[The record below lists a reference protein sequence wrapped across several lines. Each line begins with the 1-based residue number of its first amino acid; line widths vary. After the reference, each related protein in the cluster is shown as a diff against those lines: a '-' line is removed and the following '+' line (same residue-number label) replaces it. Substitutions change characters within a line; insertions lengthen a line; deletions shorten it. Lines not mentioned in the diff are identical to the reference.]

1 MTIPLYLAVAQW
13 TLLFTFGLLLIV
25 VYRQL
30 GRTLRKT
37 DTAAPL
43 GPAVGS
49 AAASLE
55 YSRFADDTVQYLTP
69 GDGQPTL
76 LAFVE
81 PTCPSCEKLVL
92 ALGTAEHAG
101 ELSGLRVLLL
111 TSSPKS
117 YLRVSD
123 AFRTTRLECGRILAQ
138 ATAEAY
144 GATSTPLLVAIDRD
158 GVVRAAAPA
167 IQLAE
172 VRTFSRACSL
182 PPAEGESIPITAA
195 APRHEND
202 LEAAARPLEPTDK
215 GGVR

>member
-1 MTIPLYLAVAQW
+1 MKIPLYLAVAQW
-13 TLLFTFGLLLIV
+13 TLLFAFGLLLIV

-30 GRTLRKT
+30 GRTLHKT
-37 DTAAPL
+37 DTPAPL

-49 AAASLE
+49 KAASLE

-76 LAFVE
+76 LAFVD
-81 PTCPSCEKLVL
+81 PTCLSCEKLVL
-92 ALGTAEHAG
+92 TLGTAEHAG

-117 YLRVSD
+117 YLKVSD

-138 ATAEAY
+138 ATTEAY
-144 GATSTPLLVAIDRD
+144 RATSTPLLVAIDRD

-167 IQLAE
+167 IHLAE
-172 VRTFSRACSL
+172 ARTFSRACLL

-195 APRHEND
+195 APQHEND
-202 LEAAARPLEPTDK
+202 LEAAAPAAGAD
-215 GGVR
+215 

>member
-1 MTIPLYLAVAQW
+1 
-13 TLLFTFGLLLIV
+13 
-25 VYRQL
+25 
-30 GRTLRKT
+30 
-37 DTAAPL
+37 
-43 GPAVGS
+43 
-49 AAASLE
+49 
-55 YSRFADDTVQYLTP
+55 VQYLAP

-117 YLRVSD
+117 YLKVSD
-123 AFRTTRLECGRILAQ
+123 AFRATQLDCGRILAQ
-138 ATAEAY
+138 STTQAY

-167 IQLAE
+167 VQLAE
-172 VRTFSRACSL
+172 VRTFSRACLL
-182 PPAEGESIPITAA
+182 PPAEAESIPITVVA
-195 APRHEND
+195 RQHETD
-202 LEAAARPLEPTDK
+202 LEAATPAAGPD
-215 GGVR
+215 

>member
-1 MTIPLYLAVAQW
+1 MKVPLYLAVAQW

-30 GRTLRKT
+30 GRMLHK
-37 DTAAPL
+37 DDAAAPL
-43 GPAVGS
+43 GPALGS
-49 AAASLE
+49 KAASLE
-55 YSRFADDTVQYLTP
+55 YRRFADDTVQDVTP

-81 PTCPSCEKLVL
+81 PTCPSCENLVL

-101 ELSGLRVLLL
+101 ELSGLRVVLL

-117 YLRVSD
+117 YLRISD
-123 AFRTTRLECGRILAQ
+123 AFRATRLECGRILAQ
-138 ATAEAY
+138 STTQAY

-167 IQLAE
+167 IGLAE
-172 VRTFSRACSL
+172 VRTFSRACLL
-182 PPAEGESIPITAA
+182 PPEAESIPITAA
-195 APRHEND
+195 ARRREND
-202 LEAAARPLEPTDK
+202 LEAASPAAGAD
-215 GGVR
+215 

>member
-1 MTIPLYLAVAQW
+1 MKIPLYLAVAQW
-13 TLLFTFGLLLIV
+13 TLLFAFGLLLIV

-30 GRTLRKT
+30 GRTLHQA
-37 DTAAPL
+37 DTAAAPL

-49 AAASLE
+49 KAARLE
-55 YSRFADDTVQYLTP
+55 YRRFADDTVRYLTP

-81 PTCPSCEKLVL
+81 PTCLSCEKLVL

-117 YLRVSD
+117 YLKVSD

-138 ATAEAY
+138 ATTQAY
-144 GATSTPLLVAIDRD
+144 RATATPLLVAIDRD

-167 IQLAE
+167 IQVAE
-172 VRTFSRACSL
+172 VRTFSRACLL
-182 PPAEGESIPITAA
+182 PPAERESIPVTAA
-195 APRHEND
+195 APPQHEDD
-202 LEAAARPLEPTDK
+202 LEAAAPAAGAD
-215 GGVR
+215 